1 MEDAKRRGRAAARMG
16 RAILHRTHLGD
27 IEPDLTPL
35 AGAEAISLLMALSRE
50 SWSLTGRELPTYA
63 RREIPCRAVPG
74 RLT

>member
-1 MEDAKRRGRAAARMG
+1 MEDAKRRERAAARRG

-27 IEPDLTPL
+27 IEPDLTPI
-35 AGAEAISLLMALSRE
+35 AGADAISLVTALSRE
-50 SWSLTGRELPTYA
+50 SWSLKGRAVASYS